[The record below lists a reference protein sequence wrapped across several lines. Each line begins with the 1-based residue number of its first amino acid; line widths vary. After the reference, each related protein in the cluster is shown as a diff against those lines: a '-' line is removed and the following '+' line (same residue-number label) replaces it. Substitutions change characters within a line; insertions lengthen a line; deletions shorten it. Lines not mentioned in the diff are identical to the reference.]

1 MEKMLAYLEEMHET
15 NQRNSDVPKKNKALM
30 EGLTNDL
37 AAQSERLNSVES
49 KLDQILAKLK

>member
-1 MEKMLAYLEEMHET
+1 MLAYLEEMHET